1 MVLIG
6 LATFHRT
13 TGIVASAGEQRSSFR
28 AGVDVVRVNVTVT
41 DPSRRFVTDLGP
53 TDFRI
58 FADGRPQK
66 LTFFQTGLLGREVPH
81 VRPEEPPF
89 VWRRLTPQTGGRA
102 FFPAVATELASV
114 YGEICAE
121 LAGQYFLAYESTK
134 PGRDGQFHRIS
145 VRVDRSGAVARARP
159 GYFAPTQYLTNEPFY
174 GSRLW
179 AHFL

>member
-28 AGVDVVRVNVTVT
+28 AG
-41 DPSRRFVTDLGP
+41 
-53 TDFRI
+53 
-58 FADGRPQK
+58 
-66 LTFFQTGLLGREVPH
+66 
-81 VRPEEPPF
+81 
-89 VWRRLTPQTGGRA
+89 GRA

-121 LAGQYFLAYESTK
+121 LANQYFLAYESTK